1 MRSSDWSSDVCS
13 SDLTIGEQVDDR
25 DAQRELSTSAR
36 GEGGLEVDGA
46 TGAGES
52 IHLGPHALAIG
63 GDDGVERRPAEGALE
78 GQAAQAGEG
87 PVCAPDRARGAEG
100 PRQEEGRGREEG
112 GNKGDE

>member
-63 GDDGVERRPAEGALE
+63 GDDEVEHRSAEGALE
-78 GQAAQAGEG
+78 GQVEQAGEG
-87 PVCAPDRARGAEG
+87 PVGAPG
-100 PRQEEGRGREEG
+100 PSVGGGDTAGGGRGVEDG
-112 GNKGDE
+112 PIGIA